1 MTLFKWEL
9 RKIWRPGIL
18 AAMLLLGVVYYWM
31 FPEFYIEY
39 FCNGPDAEA
48 QFQLAS
54 EWVAQ
59 YGPTLEPEERAEL
72 DGQLAEELETFN
84 EQIAAIPEAA
94 AAGLTDYRTFCAFR
108 DDYYTDTAA
117 SGGDADMDLESL
129 VQRVYSGTNW
139 YIIEEIQ
146 NTMDLYD
153 AHEKDRTMEIPNRE
167 AMGQPEAMVRR
178 ADQLTVPESAHSL
191 LPFPVK
197 ESTREYGKD
206 LVVWCVLSIVL
217 LLSPTL
223 VRDRLRRT
231 RAMQWTSRRGRSILT
246 TQMAAALCSALVLT
260 VVNLVIYAI
269 PFLAQGPL
277 QFHACGL
284 DGIWAWGTPWFDW
297 TYGTYLIVL
306 AGMILALSL
315 AAAGFTVF
323 LSQYSSHAAQS
334 PAAVCG
340 SWGGI
345 GQLASE
351 STLLL
356 PTILGNRSL
365 DAQGNGD
372 GGNCHTCVGQRP
384 SLCPDLPPSEKK
396 GTAVRRES
404 FAMRFFDLLK
414 CLFGNVFSHRQA
426 FDIFGCLGQPYP

>member
-54 EWVAQ
+54 EWVEQ

-94 AAGLTDYRTFCAFR
+94 AAGLTDYRTFCTFR

-231 RAMQWTSRRGRSILT
+231 RSMQWTSRRGRSILT

-323 LSQYSSHAAQS
+323 LSQYSSSYIAMLLKAL
-334 PAAVCG
+334 PLFVAVGAVLG
-340 SWGGI
+340 SW
-345 GQLASE
+345 
-351 STLLL
+351 LLNQ
-356 PTILGNRSL
+356 PFCFRRFWETG
-365 DAQGNGD
+365 
-372 GGNCHTCVGQRP
+372 P
-384 SLCPDLPPSEKK
+384 WMPK
-396 GTAVRRES
+396 GTETAVIVILVSVSVLLCALTCRRQRKRE
-404 FAMRFFDLLK
+404 LL
-414 CLFGNVFSHRQA
+414 
-426 FDIFGCLGQPYP
+426 